1 MTDTKISKNP
11 LKGYAVVF
19 GIGTVLDASM
29 LWADY
34 LEGRVDAFHAAA
46 LLQAIG
52 LLIFYFKKSKYAVR
66 YLFYSS
72 LPFFPLYFGL
82 KAIGLNPPPATG
94 TTYVIAAAFF
104 AGIFPLYRK
113 LRRDHDQYLATIEQ
127 PPAQVTADHSSLNL

>member
-19 GIGTVLDASM
+19 GIGTVSDASM

-52 LLIFYFKKSKYAVR
+52 LLIFYFKRNRNTQSLTCFTR
-66 YLFYSS
+66 PSLSS
-72 LPFFPLYFGL
+72 RS
-82 KAIGLNPPPATG
+82 TS
-94 TTYVIAAAFF
+94 V
-104 AGIFPLYRK
+104 
-113 LRRDHDQYLATIEQ
+113 
-127 PPAQVTADHSSLNL
+127 